1 VIEKPNLELLNHLRH
16 KYSDPSI
23 PQGIKAFTNKKFN
36 DERGFFQPDLNSEML
51 RELGFESFFQK
62 NISKSK
68 TGVIR
73 GMHWQ
78 SGTSAQTKI
87 VYCLQGSVIDVVID
101 LRMESKT
108 YGSINSFKLNA
119 NDPNYLKIPSGFA
132 HGFQALEENTLFAY
146 WVDAPFEPN
155 REMSITPLSEEI
167 DSYWESF
174 TKIVNSR
181 DRNAPTYKEFFS
193 ADSNR
198 IAE

>member
-1 VIEKPNLELLNHLRH
+1 MTGEHKSELLNNLRH
-16 KYSDPSI
+16 KYSDPVF
-23 PQGIKAFTNKKFN
+23 PQGIKAFTNQKYI

-51 RELGFESFFQK
+51 RDLGFGSFFQK
-62 NISKSK
+62 NISKSSI
-68 TGVIR
+68 GVIR

-174 TKIVNSR
+174 TKSKICNLE
-181 DRNAPTYKEFFS
+181 NA
-193 ADSNR
+193 R
-198 IAE
+198 